1 MLYLG
6 CMLMGLTAGFL
17 SALLGI
23 GGGVVVVPMLLIL
36 FAMDPKVAIGTS
48 LACVAAIGLAGALQ
62 HGVRGNVE
70 WKVAL
75 IVIPFG
81 IVGTYLGVV
90 AHGALGGVAL
100 KRIFG
105 VLMLLVAFKLLLLP
119 REWDDGLL
127 MKPETLVSDSAR
139 PVAVEPARPDANDG
153 S

>member
-23 GGGVVVVPMLLIL
+23 GGGMVVVPMLLML

-48 LACVAAIGLAGALQ
+48 LAYIAPVALAGALQ
-62 HGVRGNVE
+62 HGLKDNVML
-70 WKVAL
+70 KVAL
-75 IVIPFG
+75 IALPFG
-81 IVGTYLGVV
+81 IVGTYLGVM

-100 KRIFG
+100 TRIFG
-105 VLMLLVAFKLLLLP
+105 VLMLVMGLKLLLLP
-119 REWDDGLL
+119 RGWDGLL

-139 PVAVEPARPDANDG
+139 PVAVEPARPDAND
-153 S
+153 SS